1 MDKTETE
8 SGQSESSGAGKRAI
22 FAWCFFDWANSAFP
36 TVIITFVFAAYVT
49 KVVAGDVEL
58 GTARW
63 GTAVSISALFV
74 AVLAPILGA
83 IADRGGRRK
92 PWIVLFTALCIA
104 AGAALWGVGPDPVY
118 LLLALVLVGLANAAF
133 ELGQVFYN
141 AMLPDVAPHNML
153 GRVSGW
159 AWACGYFGAIFCL
172 GTVLVLFALPEQPI
186 LGLDKETY
194 EHVRISGP
202 FVAVWFALFAWPMLL
217 LTPDRPSAHLPIIT
231 AAREGLKQLWGTFV
245 QLRRYR
251 NIAVFL
257 LARMLYIDG
266 LNTLFAFGGIYA
278 AGTFGMDFQEILI
291 FGVLLNV
298 TAGVGAALFAWI
310 DDLIGSKRTVMI
322 AVAALTVLGA
332 VILLVDSKLWFYVV
346 GSALGVFIGP
356 AQAASRTLMA
366 RLAPREMTTEMF
378 GLFALS
384 GKATAFV
391 GPALVGWVTFWADS
405 QRVGMATILVFF
417 LAGLLLML
425 PVKEPR
431 R

>member
-63 GTAVSISALFV
+63 GTAVSISALLV

-217 LTPDRPSAHLPIIT
+217 LTPDRPSARLPIIT

>member
-63 GTAVSISALFV
+63 GTAVSISALLV